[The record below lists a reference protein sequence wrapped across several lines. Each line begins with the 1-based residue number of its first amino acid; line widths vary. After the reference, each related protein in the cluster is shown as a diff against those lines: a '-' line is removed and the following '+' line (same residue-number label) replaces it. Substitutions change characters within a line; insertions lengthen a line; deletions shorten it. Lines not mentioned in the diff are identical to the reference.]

1 MVILERQIEYAI
13 KATLKLQRERLKSIE
28 VKKEAARDYDEYLE
42 VRSFCYYATMI
53 FHCIILL

>member
-42 VRSFCYYATMI
+42 VRSLCYYATMI
-53 FHCIILL
+53 FQCIILL